1 MFEQLHRLF
10 TYAVILLVGCVVAIF
25 EVPFRAALFWIAL
38 VLYVAIVITAPLWV
52 WINCDTEQ
60 VAKFIK
66 DSLNVKPIWMKKVMR
81 AYRDALL

>member
-10 TYAVILLVGCVVAIF
+10 AYIIILLIGCVVAIF

-38 VLYVAIVITAPLWV
+38 IIYVAMVLTAPLWV
-52 WINCDTEQ
+52 NCNTDKIS
-60 VAKFIK
+60 KFIK

-81 AYRDALL
+81 AYRDALI

>member
-10 TYAVILLVGCVVAIF
+10 TYTVILLVGCVVAIF

-38 VLYVAIVITAPLWV
+38 VLYVAMVLTAPLWV
-52 WINCDTEQ
+52 NCYTEK
-60 VAKFIK
+60 VANFIK
-66 DSLNVKPIWMKKVMR
+66 DSLNVRPIWMKKVMR

>member
-10 TYAVILLVGCVVAIF
+10 TYAIILLVGCVVAIV
-25 EVPFRAALFWIAL
+25 EVPFRAVLFWIAL
-38 VLYVAIVITAPLWV
+38 FLYVAIVITAPLWV
-52 WINCDTEQ
+52 NCDTEQ

-66 DSLNVKPIWMKKVMR
+66 DSLNVKPKWMKKAMR